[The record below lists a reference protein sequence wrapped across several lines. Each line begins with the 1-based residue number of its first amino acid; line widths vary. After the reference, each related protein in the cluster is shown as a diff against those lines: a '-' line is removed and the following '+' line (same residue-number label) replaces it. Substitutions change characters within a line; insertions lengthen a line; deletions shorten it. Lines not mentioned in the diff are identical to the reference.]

1 MQGLQTI
8 AITWLVVNQTEINAG
23 KYIQEICIGLSKE
36 LIEQLQSRDFEC
48 DDYEFLKR
56 LEEMNDYSVLQR
68 LKPKR
73 LMDFFPKQN
82 IEKTCELCS
91 KMIMRINF
99 ACRLDCSHIFHQ
111 ACIEKYVIENGPR
124 CPQDGNQILEEKV
137 VRKRIKKV
145 NENVAI
151 QSAVNE
157 DSLISMMGLLT
168 TRSLSCPGSMEQ
180 PKLKNNPGQIQT
192 KRVQNKDNVNHPISM
207 TELWLQGNKL
217 HC

>member
-1 MQGLQTI
+1 MGQYTFVKH
-8 AITWLVVNQTEINAG
+8 ARSADHSNHLVSCKSNRDQCWKIYSGGN
-23 KYIQEICIGLSKE
+23 KLKKICIGLSKE

-124 CPQDGNQILEEKV
+124 CPQDGNQILEEK
-137 VRKRIKKV
+137 
-145 NENVAI
+145 
-151 QSAVNE
+151 
-157 DSLISMMGLLT
+157 
-168 TRSLSCPGSMEQ
+168 
-180 PKLKNNPGQIQT
+180 
-192 KRVQNKDNVNHPISM
+192 
-207 TELWLQGNKL
+207 
-217 HC
+217 